1 MHKMC
6 NQYRKN
12 LSVFLFFLKKKSPVF
27 FKPVVDIK
35 QLDPSLEWDLFSM
48 THLESWLGLS

>member
-12 LSVFLFFLKKKSPVF
+12 LSVFLFFLNKKSPVF